1 MIKAVIFDY
10 GNVISLPPGR
20 EIYEKMGKISG
31 LDADIFIDAFPVSRK
46 EFDLGLIDGK
56 RLYHDILLHAGRR
69 DLAENDKLCE
79 ELALVDIHNWV
90 ACDPLSTQWA
100 IELKKDYKLGVL
112 SNMPEDFLYYHENDI
127 EVFAAAHNCVFS
139 CRVGLIKP
147 DEKIY
152 RIALDNLGV
161 KAEEAVFFDDLPKN
175 IEAANKLGIHGV
187 IWENVHQAKRE
198 FQKIL
203 EKTGSN

>member
-10 GNVISLPPGR
+10 GNVISLNPGR
-20 EIYEKMGKISG
+20 KVYEKLAAVAGV
-31 LDADIFIDAFPVSRK
+31 DAQIFIDAFHVSRK

-56 RLYHDILLHAGRR
+56 TLYHDILLHAGRP
-69 DLAENDKLCE
+69 DLAENRELCE
-79 ELALVDIHNWV
+79 ELALIDIHNWV
-90 ACDPLSTQWA
+90 DCDPIATQWA
-100 IELKKDYKLGVL
+100 LELKKIYKLGVL
-112 SNMPEDFLYYHENDI
+112 SNMPEDFLRYHEKDI
-127 EVFAAAHNCVFS
+127 EVFQAAHHCVFS

-161 KAEEAVFFDDLPKN
+161 KADEAVFFDDLPQN

-187 IWENVHQAKRE
+187 IWENVHQAKRDFE
-198 FQKIL
+198 KIL
-203 EKTGSN
+203 AETR